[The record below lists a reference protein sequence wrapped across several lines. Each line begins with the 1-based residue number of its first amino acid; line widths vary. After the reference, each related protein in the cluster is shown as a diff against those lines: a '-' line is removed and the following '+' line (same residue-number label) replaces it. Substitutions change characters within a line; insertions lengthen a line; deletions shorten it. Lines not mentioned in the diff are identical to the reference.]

1 MCLFPGKDEQVTS
14 CFSSYAVNKCLFL
27 SQFSV
32 VILAFTCFLLV
43 IFLCKMS
50 PPPTINAEMLSSVP
64 EYKASVMCF
73 MEKIYLG

>member
-64 EYKASVMCF
+64 KHKKAGRCL
-73 MEKIYLG
+73 MEKMCV